1 MRGRGRDGSRGGF
14 AAARTRD
21 EVQDSNVH
29 MREPSVS
36 DESESDVS
44 DDAASDEEEEEAQ
57 PAANAYATLLQS
69 FSSRNTGSDEHRKKR
84 RKLGHEEPEQDV
96 EEDDES
102 TTLEAE
108 DAEAEAEEEEGD
120 NDVLD
125 EEDQKLEQAFE
136 KHFANPDEN
145 ELATRLKR
153 IAANQWT
160 SQKLDRKPGLGAGI
174 FQVPSDD
181 VKPPVRKLKSVRDVQ
196 LKARLVENAQNRIGA
211 FDELEQAITPA
222 IFGYQ
227 DLLFGARTVQNASR
241 LRDITCLHALNHIL
255 MTRDRVL
262 KNNAK
267 LAQAKDD
274 NDADTEYR
282 DQGFTRPKI
291 LFLLETKQAC
301 VRVLDSITA
310 LHDFEQQENKKRFL
324 DSFSLP
330 EDKFSPDRPAD
341 FRALFE
347 GNDENEFRIGVKITR
362 KTLKFYSTFY
372 NSDIIFASTLGLRRA
387 IESGD
392 PKKRDSD
399 FLSSIELVVMEQ
411 ADAALMQNWEHAEF
425 VFDHLN
431 RQPKDSHGCDFSRVR
446 NWYLDGHAGF
456 VRQTIVL
463 SAFLTPKINTL
474 YNKHMRN
481 FAGRVKYTADHSA
494 GVIENMAYGIKQT
507 FLRFDSP
514 SHLSDPDARFKYFTT
529 SILPSITRLPV
540 PVQGG
545 LGVLIFIPSYLDFVR
560 IRNSLVDTDIAFAS
574 ISEYTDATDVRKARS
589 HFMNGKH
596 SVLLYTGRAH
606 HFHRYNLRGV
616 KRVVFYG
623 VPENPVF
630 YEEVV
635 GNANLTSIL
644 NNNLHPHTLAN
655 PPTKFEKAVSTGQT
669 LDFAMRSKDSV
680 ARWFFKDFPQFANT
694 CQSPFTGDGRA
705 ELATWGFDDS
715 DALSATVEKECDFDA
730 YHKIKAAFEELG
742 LDTRASRDG
751 GPNRCFKVN
760 HRDGVAIKR
769 DGEGKLPVEGRQVY
783 EATGATYEFAV
794 NPNGL
799 IALMNIMSLTYAA
812 KTYTWFRTPLP
823 EELPHIGTAQDIAW
837 AMWNRVAAHN
847 LAGLKYL
854 LVTQV
859 MNAGSRELFRSAL
872 ETLNPPQSEYKLW
885 PGEEFGMNTKGGLA
899 ILGSPVG

>member
-1 MRGRGRDGSRGGF
+1 
-14 AAARTRD
+14 
-21 EVQDSNVH
+21 

-36 DESESDVS
+36 DDSESDAS

-57 PAANAYATLLQS
+57 PISNAYASLLQS

-84 RKLGHEEPEQDV
+84 RKLGHDEPEPDV
-96 EEDDES
+96 EVDDES
-102 TTLEAE
+102 STLEAE
-108 DAEAEAEEEEGD
+108 DAVAEEEEEEMD
-120 NDVLD
+120 NDEVSD
-125 EEDQKLEQAFE
+125 EDEQEEQKLEQAYE

-145 ELATRLKR
+145 ELAMRLKR

-160 SQKLDRKPGLGAGI
+160 SQKLDRKPGLGAGVL
-174 FQVPSDD
+174 QVPSDE
-181 VKPPVRKLKSVRDVQ
+181 VKTPVGKLRGVRDVE
-196 LKARLVENAQNRIGA
+196 LKARLVENAQKRIGA
-211 FDELEQAITPA
+211 FDELEQAITPS

-274 NDADTEYR
+274 DTDTEYR

-301 VRVLDSITA
+301 VRALDSITA

-330 EDKFSPDRPAD
+330 EDKFSEDRPAD
-341 FRALFE
+341 FRDLFE
-347 GNDENEFRIGVKITR
+347 GNDENEFRIGVKLTR
-362 KTLKFYSTFY
+362 KTLKYYSTFY

-399 FLSSIELVVMEQ
+399 FLSSIEMVIMEQ

-425 VFDHLN
+425 VFEHLN
-431 RQPKDSHGCDFSRVR
+431 LQPKDSHGCDFSRVR

-474 YNKHMRN
+474 YNRHMRN
-481 FAGRVKYTADHSA
+481 FAGRLKYTADHTA
-494 GVIENMAYGIKQT
+494 GLIETLSYGIKQT

-514 SHLSDPDARFKYFTT
+514 SHLTDPDARFKYFSTT
-529 SILPSITRLPV
+529 ILPSITRLPK
-540 PVQGG
+540 PVEGG
-545 LGVLIFIPSYLDFVR
+545 LGVLVFIPSYLDFVR
-560 IRNSLVDTDIAFAS
+560 IRNSLVDTDIAYAS

-623 VPENPVF
+623 VPENHIF
-630 YEEVV
+630 YDEVV
-635 GNANLTSIL
+635 GFVG
-644 NNNLHPHTLAN
+644 
-655 PPTKFEKAVSTGQT
+655 K
-669 LDFAMRSKDSV
+669 SV
-680 ARWFFKDFPQFANT
+680 E
-694 CQSPFTGDGRA
+694 RA
-705 ELATWGFDDS
+705 EISRAEACVKVCFSRWERLELERIVGSKRVGKMVGDRGDVFDF
-715 DALSATVEKECDFDA
+715 V
-730 YHKIKAAFEELG
+730 
-742 LDTRASRDG
+742 
-751 GPNRCFKVN
+751 
-760 HRDGVAIKR
+760 
-769 DGEGKLPVEGRQVY
+769 
-783 EATGATYEFAV
+783 
-794 NPNGL
+794 
-799 IALMNIMSLTYAA
+799 
-812 KTYTWFRTPLP
+812 
-823 EELPHIGTAQDIAW
+823 
-837 AMWNRVAAHN
+837 
-847 LAGLKYL
+847 
-854 LVTQV
+854 
-859 MNAGSRELFRSAL
+859 
-872 ETLNPPQSEYKLW
+872 
-885 PGEEFGMNTKGGLA
+885 
-899 ILGSPVG
+899 

>member
-1 MRGRGRDGSRGGF
+1 
-14 AAARTRD
+14 
-21 EVQDSNVH
+21 

-36 DESESDVS
+36 DDSESDVS

-57 PAANAYATLLQS
+57 PISNAYASLLQS

-84 RKLGHEEPEQDV
+84 RKLGHDEPEPDV
-96 EEDDES
+96 EVDDES
-102 TTLEAE
+102 STLEAE
-108 DAEAEAEEEEGD
+108 DAVAEEEEEEEEMD
-120 NDVLD
+120 NDEVSD
-125 EEDQKLEQAFE
+125 EDEQEEQKLEQAYE
-136 KHFANPDEN
+136 RHFANPDEN

-160 SQKLDRKPGLGAGI
+160 SQKLDRKPGLGAGVL
-174 FQVPSDD
+174 QVPSDE
-181 VKPPVRKLKSVRDVQ
+181 VKTPVRKLRSVRDVE
-196 LKARLVENAQNRIGA
+196 LKARLVENAQKRIGT
-211 FDELEQAITPA
+211 FDDLEQAITPS

-274 NDADTEYR
+274 DTDTEYR

-301 VRVLDSITA
+301 VRALDSITA
-310 LHDFEQQENKKRFL
+310 LHEFEQQENKKRFL

-330 EDKFSPDRPAD
+330 EDKFSEDRPAD
-341 FRALFE
+341 FRDLFE
-347 GNDENEFRIGVKITR
+347 GNDENEFRIGVKLTR
-362 KTLKFYSTFY
+362 KTLKYYSTFY

-399 FLSSIELVVMEQ
+399 FLSSIELVIMEQ

-425 VFDHLN
+425 VFEHLN
-431 RQPKDSHGCDFSRVR
+431 LQPKDSHGCDFSRVR

-474 YNKHMRN
+474 YNRHMRN
-481 FAGRVKYTADHSA
+481 FAGRLKYTADHTA
-494 GVIENMAYGIKQT
+494 GLIETLSYGIKQT

-514 SHLSDPDARFKYFTT
+514 SHLTDPDARFKYFSTT
-529 SILPSITRLPV
+529 VLPSITRLPK
-540 PVQGG
+540 PVEGG
-545 LGVLIFIPSYLDFVR
+545 LGVLVFIPSYLDFVR
-560 IRNSLVDTDIAFAS
+560 IRNSLVDTDIAYAS

-623 VPENPVF
+623 VPENHIF
-630 YEEVV
+630 YDEVV
-635 GNANLTSIL
+635 GFVG
-644 NNNLHPHTLAN
+644 
-655 PPTKFEKAVSTGQT
+655 K
-669 LDFAMRSKDSV
+669 SV
-680 ARWFFKDFPQFANT
+680 E
-694 CQSPFTGDGRA
+694 RA
-705 ELATWGFDDS
+705 EISRAEASVKVCFSRWERLELERIVGSKRVGKMVGDRGDVFDF
-715 DALSATVEKECDFDA
+715 V
-730 YHKIKAAFEELG
+730 
-742 LDTRASRDG
+742 
-751 GPNRCFKVN
+751 
-760 HRDGVAIKR
+760 
-769 DGEGKLPVEGRQVY
+769 
-783 EATGATYEFAV
+783 
-794 NPNGL
+794 
-799 IALMNIMSLTYAA
+799 
-812 KTYTWFRTPLP
+812 
-823 EELPHIGTAQDIAW
+823 
-837 AMWNRVAAHN
+837 
-847 LAGLKYL
+847 
-854 LVTQV
+854 
-859 MNAGSRELFRSAL
+859 
-872 ETLNPPQSEYKLW
+872 
-885 PGEEFGMNTKGGLA
+885 
-899 ILGSPVG
+899 

>member
-1 MRGRGRDGSRGGF
+1 
-14 AAARTRD
+14 
-21 EVQDSNVH
+21 

-36 DESESDVS
+36 DDSESDAS

-57 PAANAYATLLQS
+57 PISNAYASLLQS
-69 FSSRNTGSDEHRKKR
+69 FSSRNTGSDDHRKKR
-84 RKLGHEEPEQDV
+84 RKLGHDEPEPDV
-96 EEDDES
+96 EVDDES
-102 TTLEAE
+102 STLEAE
-108 DAEAEAEEEEGD
+108 DAVAEEEDEEMD
-120 NDVLD
+120 NDEVSD
-125 EEDQKLEQAFE
+125 EDDQEEQKLEQAYE

-145 ELATRLKR
+145 ELAMRLKR

-160 SQKLDRKPGLGAGI
+160 SQKLDRKPGLGVGV
-174 FQVPSDD
+174 FQVPSDE
-181 VKPPVRKLKSVRDVQ
+181 VKTPVRKLRSVRDVE
-196 LKARLVENAQNRIGA
+196 LKARLVENAQKRIGT
-211 FDELEQAITPA
+211 FDELEQAITPS

-274 NDADTEYR
+274 DTDTEYR

-301 VRVLDSITA
+301 VRALDSITA

-330 EDKFSPDRPAD
+330 EDKFSEDRPAD
-341 FRALFE
+341 FRDLFE
-347 GNDENEFRIGVKITR
+347 GNDENEFRIGVKLTR
-362 KTLKFYSTFY
+362 KTLKYYSTFY

-399 FLSSIELVVMEQ
+399 FLSSIEMVIMEQ

-425 VFDHLN
+425 VFEHLN
-431 RQPKDSHGCDFSRVR
+431 LQPKDSHGCDFSRVR

-474 YNKHMRN
+474 YNRHMRN
-481 FAGRVKYTADHSA
+481 FAGRLKYTADHTA
-494 GVIENMAYGIKQT
+494 GLIETLSYGIKQT

-514 SHLSDPDARFKYFTT
+514 SHLTDPDARFKYFSTT
-529 SILPSITRLPV
+529 ILPSITRLPK
-540 PVQGG
+540 PVEGG
-545 LGVLIFIPSYLDFVR
+545 LGVLVFIPSYLDFVR
-560 IRNSLVDTDIAFAS
+560 IRNSLVDTDIAYAS

-623 VPENPVF
+623 VPENHIF
-630 YEEVV
+630 YDEVV
-635 GNANLTSIL
+635 GFVG
-644 NNNLHPHTLAN
+644 
-655 PPTKFEKAVSTGQT
+655 K
-669 LDFAMRSKDSV
+669 SV
-680 ARWFFKDFPQFANT
+680 E
-694 CQSPFTGDGRA
+694 RA
-705 ELATWGFDDS
+705 EISRAEASVKVCFSRWERLELERIVGSKRVGKMVGDRGDVFDF
-715 DALSATVEKECDFDA
+715 V
-730 YHKIKAAFEELG
+730 
-742 LDTRASRDG
+742 
-751 GPNRCFKVN
+751 
-760 HRDGVAIKR
+760 
-769 DGEGKLPVEGRQVY
+769 
-783 EATGATYEFAV
+783 
-794 NPNGL
+794 
-799 IALMNIMSLTYAA
+799 
-812 KTYTWFRTPLP
+812 
-823 EELPHIGTAQDIAW
+823 
-837 AMWNRVAAHN
+837 
-847 LAGLKYL
+847 
-854 LVTQV
+854 
-859 MNAGSRELFRSAL
+859 
-872 ETLNPPQSEYKLW
+872 
-885 PGEEFGMNTKGGLA
+885 
-899 ILGSPVG
+899 